1 MSITSVQ
8 EPAWL
13 QEART
18 RARRTFETSE
28 LPYWDRTEIRPF
40 DPARF
45 APAAAPSYDLPSLPA
60 AAARKGGILC
70 DLATAA
76 AEHGDLLRKHLGSL
90 LPAERGR
97 FEALHLASLRGG
109 VFVYVPDGVE
119 IEEPL
124 TIGLNVA
131 TEGALCAPH
140 VLVVLGE
147 AASVSLVHRGDG
159 GRGCMLLPSVEAVVG
174 DAARLRFVDV
184 QSFATD
190 AVNYTAR
197 RGRLGRDSS
206 LEWVLGDMG
215 SRVVRASTESV
226 LAGTGGQSRSLLVF
240 FGSGN
245 QHFDL
250 ALTMSHT
257 GARTDANMLTKG
269 VLKDRARSVYRG
281 TSDIEAGS
289 KNCNSQQSAK
299 TLHLGGEVRSDSI
312 PALFIDEYE
321 LSAGHAATVGKV
333 DDEQL
338 FYMKSR
344 GLPEVEALRLI
355 VEGFLNPLIERIPI
369 AAVRQDLAAL
379 IDSKLAGGDQE

>member
-1 MSITSVQ
+1 MSITSVH

-13 QEART
+13 REARS
-18 RARRTFETSE
+18 RAQRTFETSA

-40 DPARF
+40 DPSRF
-45 APAAAPSYDLPSLPA
+45 GAAAAPSYDLPSLPA
-60 AAARKGGILC
+60 AAAKKGGVLC

-76 AEHGDLLRKHLGSL
+76 AEHGDLLQKHLGSV

-97 FEALHLASLRGG
+97 FEALHMASLTNGA
-109 VFVYVPDGVE
+109 FLYVPDGVE
-119 IEEPL
+119 LEEPI
-124 TIGLNVA
+124 TMGLRVA
-131 TEGALCAPH
+131 ADGALCAPH
-140 VLVVLGE
+140 MLVVLGE
-147 AASVSLVHRGDG
+147 AASATLVQRAEG
-159 GRGCMLLPSVEAVVG
+159 GRGCMLLPFVEAVVG
-174 DAARLRFVDV
+174 DAARLRLADV
-184 QSFATD
+184 QNYATD
-190 AVNYTAR
+190 AVNYTSR
-197 RGRLGRDSS
+197 RGVLGRDSS

-215 SRVVRASTESV
+215 SRVVRANTESV
-226 LAGTGGQSRSLLVF
+226 LTGTGAESRSLLVF
-240 FGSGN
+240 FGSGR
-245 QHFDL
+245 QHLDL

-269 VLKDRARSVYRG
+269 VLKDHARSVYRG

-369 AAVRQDLAAL
+369 EAVRQDLAAL
-379 IDSKLAGGDQE
+379 IDKKLAGE

>member
-1 MSITSVQ
+1 MSITRVQ

-13 QEART
+13 QQARR
-18 RARRTFETSE
+18 RAQRTFEATE

-45 APAAAPSYDLPSLPA
+45 GPAAAPAYDLPTLPQA
-60 AAARKGGILC
+60 AAAKGAVLC
-70 DLATAA
+70 ELATAA
-76 AEHGDLLRKHLGSL
+76 AEHGELLQRHLGSV

-97 FEALHLASLRGG
+97 FEALHLASLLNGA
-109 VFVYVPDGVE
+109 FLYVPDGVE
-119 IEEPL
+119 LAEP
-124 TIGLNVA
+124 IAIACRAPAG
-131 TEGALCAPH
+131 GALCAPH
-140 VLVVLGE
+140 LLVVLGK
-147 AASVSLVHRGDG
+147 AASVSLVQRAEG
-159 GRGCMLLPSVEAVVG
+159 GRGCMLLPFVEAVVG
-174 DAARLRFVDV
+174 DGARLLLADV
-184 QSFATD
+184 QNYAVD

-197 RGRLGRDSS
+197 RGLLGRDSS
-206 LEWVLGDMG
+206 LQWLLGDMG
-215 SRVVRASTESV
+215 SRVVRANTESV
-226 LAGTGGQSRSLLVF
+226 LAGPGGESRSLLLF
-240 FGSGN
+240 FGSGS

-250 ALTMSHT
+250 GLTMSHT

-312 PALFIDEYE
+312 PALYIDEYE

-344 GLPEVEALRLI
+344 GLPAVEALRLI
-355 VEGFLNPLIERIPI
+355 VEGFLQPLIDRIPI
-369 AAVRQDLAAL
+369 ASVREDLAAL
-379 IDSKLAGGDQE
+379 VEGKLAAGE